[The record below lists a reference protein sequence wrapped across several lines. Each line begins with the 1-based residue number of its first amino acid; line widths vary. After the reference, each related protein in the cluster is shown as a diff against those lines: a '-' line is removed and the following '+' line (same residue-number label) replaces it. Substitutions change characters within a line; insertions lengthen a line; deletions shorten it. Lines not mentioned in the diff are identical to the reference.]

1 MRPLPAAARSPLPHP
16 RAGGPTSGAGLPRRI
31 RKWLSGRRYRV
42 MHDLT
47 TGPPTGR
54 RRLSGDAPMTALTQQ
69 AAALLRR
76 RFAPSLVAGAVVLV
90 AATLLVIG
98 TRAATLGL
106 GGLLIAVTA
115 AMMHLH
121 RRLAASQ
128 AFDARIVGAIDCLDH
143 GFGMFDAEDRLVLC
157 NRRYREIYRRNGADA
172 DSRMAET
179 GMTLRELIQ
188 LRIENGLNVVPPGQ
202 SAERYI
208 AERIDGIRSARHH
221 VWRTADGRWFA
232 ITCAPV
238 PDGGWVTVW
247 TDITQI
253 KRAEEE
259 RRSLEM
265 QLHNAQKLEAVGT
278 LAGGMAHDL
287 NNAMVPLLALTKLAV
302 AAMPEGSR
310 ERRRLELVHK
320 GAERA
325 REVAA
330 QMLAFSREE
339 KVETAPVDF
348 PAVLREAMELLRA
361 SLPATIRLETRISPV
376 PSIVANAGQL
386 SQVIVNLVTNA
397 SQAIGTAMGVID
409 VSLEPSAPPAAAVG
423 AKGGNWVRL
432 AVVDTGCGMDEA
444 TRRRIFEPFF
454 TTKQVG
460 QGTGLGLSVVHGIVS
475 AHGGTIEVSSRPGDG
490 TRFDILLP
498 AA

>member
-1 MRPLPAAARSPLPHP
+1 MHEVTTVPPF
-16 RAGGPTSGAGLPRRI
+16 
-31 RKWLSGRRYRV
+31 GR
-42 MHDLT
+42 
-47 TGPPTGR
+47 R
-54 RRLSGDAPMTALTQQ
+54 RRLSGDTAMKALTQQ

-76 RFAPSLVAGAVVLV
+76 RFAPWLMAGLLVLV
-90 AATLLVIG
+90 AATLLAIG
-98 TRAATLGL
+98 TRAAMLGL
-106 GGLLIAVTA
+106 GGLFVAVTIIA
-115 AMMHLH
+115 THFH
-121 RRLAASQ
+121 RRLAAS
-128 AFDARIVGAIDCLDH
+128 AVFDARIVGAIDCIDH

-157 NRRYREIYRRNGADA
+157 NRRYREIYRRNGSDPN
-172 DSRMAET
+172 SRMAET
-179 GMTLRELIQ
+179 GMTLRELLQ
-188 LRIENGLNVVPPGQ
+188 LRIENGLNIVPPGQ

-232 ITCAPV
+232 ITMAPV

-247 TDITQI
+247 TEITQI
-253 KRAEEE
+253 KHAEEE

-265 QLHNAQKLEAVGT
+265 QLHNAQKLEAIGT

-361 SLPATIRLETRISPV
+361 SLPATIRLETHISPV
-376 PSIVANAGQL
+376 PTIVANAGQL

-409 VSLEPSAPPAAAVG
+409 VSLEPSAPPAAAA

>member
-1 MRPLPAAARSPLPHP
+1 
-16 RAGGPTSGAGLPRRI
+16 
-31 RKWLSGRRYRV
+31 
-42 MHDLT
+42 MHDRT
-47 TGPPTGR
+47 TRLPTGR
-54 RRLSGDAPMTALTQQ
+54 RLRLSGDAAMKPTLRQK
-69 AAALLRR
+69 AAALLRG
-76 RFAPSLVAGAVVLV
+76 RFAPSLIAVALVLV
-90 AATLLVIG
+90 GATLLVIG
-98 TRAATLGL
+98 TRAAALGL
-106 GGLLIAVTA
+106 GGLFIAVTA
-115 AMMHLH
+115 AAMRLH

-128 AFDARIVGAIDCLDH
+128 VFDARIVGAIECIDH
-143 GFGMFDAEDRLVLC
+143 GFGMFDAEDRLILC
-157 NRRYREIYRRNGADA
+157 NRRYREIYRRNGTDTT
-172 DSRMAET
+172 SRMAEA
-179 GMTLRELIQ
+179 GMTLRELIA

-202 SAERYI
+202 SVERYI
-208 AERIDGIRSARHH
+208 AERIDGIRSARNH

-232 ITCAPV
+232 INLSPV
-238 PDGGWVTVW
+238 PDGGLVTLW
-247 TDITQI
+247 TDVTQI
-253 KRAEEE
+253 KIAEEE

-265 QLHNAQKLEAVGT
+265 QLHNAQKLEAIGT

-302 AAMPEGSR
+302 AGMPEGSR
-310 ERRRLELVHK
+310 ERRRLELVQK

-330 QMLAFSREE
+330 QMLAFSRED

-376 PSIVANAGQL
+376 PPIVANAGQL

-409 VSLEPSAPPAAAVG
+409 VTLEPSAPPPAVG
-423 AKGGNWVRL
+423 AKGGAWVRL